1 MYRVDVSD
9 FPPID
14 PSLTGDEHDDEAIPE
29 SPYTHDERDT
39 LVDVP
44 E

>member
-1 MYRVDVSD
+1 M
-9 FPPID
+9 PD
-14 PSLTGDEHDDEAIPE
+14 PTNQEVMADDIPE
-29 SPYTHDERDT
+29 PPYTHDERDT

>member
-1 MYRVDVSD
+1 MPDP
-9 FPPID
+9 FPEKD
-14 PSLTGDEHDDEAIPE
+14 PTLTGDAHNDETIPE

>member
-1 MYRVDVSD
+1 VYRVDVSD

-14 PSLTGDEHDDEAIPE
+14 PSLTGDEAIPK
-29 SPYTHDERDT
+29 SPYTHDERET
-39 LVDVP
+39 LADVP